1 MANLEKNSTTRDID
15 LNIQA
20 MWEVIDNYLPNKY
33 TPLVQ
38 EKLSNKSIPAS
49 STSIRHTKS
58 VRKGNIA
65 IIKAMYDVA
74 VETKNLLNQ

>member
-1 MANLEKNSTTRDID
+1 MANVEKNNTTRDID

-20 MWEVIDNYLPNKY
+20 MWEVIDNYLPTKY
-33 TPLVQ
+33 TPLVL
-38 EKLSNKSIPAS
+38 EKLTKKSVAVS

-65 IIKAMYDVA
+65 VIKAMYDVA